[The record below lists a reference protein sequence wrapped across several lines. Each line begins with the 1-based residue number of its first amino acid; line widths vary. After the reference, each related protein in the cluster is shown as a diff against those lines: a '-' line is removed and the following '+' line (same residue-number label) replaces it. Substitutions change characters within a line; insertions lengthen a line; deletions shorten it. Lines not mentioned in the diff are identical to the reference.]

1 MEDWPT
7 IQSGEL
13 SLRAESFAADFV
25 VRLTEF
31 NERNPDPEMSAEE
44 RQRLEGQRDKIVSS
58 TPEQMKPL
66 FEMVFCKYMG
76 SHYGIVP

>member
-7 IQSGEL
+7 MRSEDL
-13 SLRAESFAADFV
+13 SPRAEAFAADLV
-25 VRLTEF
+25 AQLIEF
-31 NERNPDPEMSAEE
+31 NARNPDPEMSPGEQ
-44 RQRLEGQRDKIVSS
+44 QRLKDQRDKIVSS
-58 TPEQMKPL
+58 TPEQMKSL